1 MNLENA
7 HALIIGVGA
16 DLPITVKDAT
26 AIASILKNPNKAAY
40 KENNVVLLTEQNATK
55 QKVLAALNTLVEKA
69 SQVEDATIIIY
80 YSGHGGIFKD
90 EINGN
95 IKDNYYLLT
104 NGYDA
109 KNRQETM
116 ILGYE
121 FSELIDKIKSK
132 KLLVMLDCCHAAG
145 MLGTK
150 PLMKSIS
157 QDQEITNSNIELLKM
172 LNTGEGRVF
181 VTSCDDDEQSVIL
194 PESKNSLFTEVVLE
208 ALSGKASNG
217 EEYVRVIELLYY
229 VLTQVPKRI
238 QKFNHVQRPIINRID
253 FLSPDYYL
261 CKSAIQ
267 EEIIEKDTAVS
278 FNLVDNMEEKIKNL
292 IEEYNLKNSHNTIA
306 LDIES
311 SENHLNNQETIKK
324 IESHIIN
331 GDTKKAITLF
341 LDFTENTYPDQRNDA
356 ILIAGRYNAL
366 FKQKMTN
373 LISDESYRIEM
384 AKINTSLSYF
394 LSLCD

>member
-7 HALIIGVGA
+7 HALIIGVGS
-16 DLPITVKDAT
+16 DLPVTATDAT
-26 AIASILKNPNKAAY
+26 AIAAILKDQSKAAY
-40 KENNVVLLTEQNATK
+40 KEENVILLTEQNATR
-55 QKVLAALNTLVEKA
+55 QKVLDALKTLVEKA
-69 SQVEDATIIIY
+69 SQVDDATVIVY
-80 YSGHGGIFKD
+80 YSGHGGIYND
-90 EINGN
+90 EINEEVS
-95 IKDNYYLLT
+95 DNYYLLT

-109 KNRQETM
+109 NNRPETM
-116 ILGYE
+116 ILGSE
-121 FSELIDKIKSK
+121 FSGLIDKIKSK

-145 MLGTK
+145 MLGVS
-150 PLMKSIS
+150 PLMKSVS
-157 QDQEITNSNIELLKM
+157 SDKEIANSNVELLKM

-238 QKFNHVQRPIINRID
+238 RKFNHVQRPIINRID

-261 CKSAIQ
+261 CKSSLE
-267 EEIIEKDTAVS
+267 EEIIDNETAVS
-278 FNLVDNMEEKIKNL
+278 FKMVDNMEEKIKTL
-292 IEEYNLKNSHNTIA
+292 IEEYNIKNSHNTIA
-306 LDIES
+306 LDAIS
-311 SENHLNNQETIKK
+311 NENQMDNDKTIKK
-324 IESHIIN
+324 IEKYIIN

-341 LDFTENTYPDQRNDA
+341 LEFTEHVYNDQRNDA
-356 ILIAGRYNAL
+356 ILIAGRYNSL

-373 LISDESYRIEM
+373 LITDESYRIEM
-384 AKINTSLSYF
+384 AKINSSLNYF
-394 LSLCD
+394 LSLCE